1 MTVTQLSALHEKLK
15 NLRIEHRGLDQQ
27 ILDREQQPYLDTLEL
42 RRMKKHKLII
52 KETIVKLESQLI
64 PDLNA

>member
-1 MTVTQLSALHEKLK
+1 MTVTQLDALLEKLK

-27 ILDREQQPYLDTLEL
+27 IIDRQQQPFLDTLEL
-42 RRMKKHKLII
+42 RRMKKQKLII